1 MRYTKYDIMLFSDYH
16 NHPQGHRD
24 LPYCDEVLMPW
35 AEYARKASLK
45 DVALTDHGRYHPGIN
60 LNEFFKF
67 RDKVKDVRFKI
78 GIEIDNDPETS
89 VADYKWMEKN
99 YDKLDFVLGSVHF
112 IDNWPYDHPA
122 HKERFKKWDI
132 DKLYARYFQE
142 IKNLINKGFL
152 DGLAHLDL
160 IKIFGHRQ
168 KKDIK
173 TYVEDVLK
181 LIKTKGLTVE
191 MSTAGWRKPVNEQ
204 YPQDA
209 IIKMI
214 KDMEIPITT
223 ASDAHTAKDLG
234 HSYDKLYKL
243 LKSHGFDNVAV
254 FDNHKMTLHQI

>member
-1 MRYTKYDIMLFSDYH
+1 MLFSDYH

-24 LPYCDEVLMPW
+24 LPYSKEVLQPW
-35 AEYARKASLK
+35 AKYAREANLK
-45 DVALTDHGRYHPGIN
+45 DVALTDHGRYHPGI
-60 LNEFFKF
+60 LLDEFFKF
-67 RDKVKDVRFKI
+67 RDGNKDVKFKI

-89 VADYKWMEKN
+89 VADYKWIENN

-112 IDNWPYDHPA
+112 IDDWPYDHPN
-122 HKERFKKWDI
+122 HKERFQEWDI
-132 DKLYARYFQE
+132 DELYARYFTE
-142 IKNLINKGFL
+142 MKNLVNKGFL

-173 TYVEDVLK
+173 VYVEDVLK
-181 LIKTKGLTVE
+181 LIKNKGLTIE

-204 YPQDA
+204 YPQEA
-209 IIKMI
+209 IIQMI
-214 KDMEIPITT
+214 KDLNIPITT

-243 LKSHGFDNVAV
+243 LKQFSFDKVAV
-254 FDNHKMTLHQI
+254 FDNHKMTLLPI